1 MVLRL
6 TRALVQL
13 KAGNTSKILI
23 NEIRLIIYLLYQANE
38 VTKKI
43 YYNIVN
49 LKTV

>member
-1 MVLRL
+1 MILRL

-23 NEIRLIIYLLYQANE
+23 NEIHLIIYSLYQANE

-49 LKTV
+49 LKKV